1 LPQVNPAGPDGSLDQ
16 LRLQAL
22 GVAVA
27 IAWSGAGTWLV
38 MAAIE
43 RTLGSARTTEAEEL
57 DGLDRSQ
64 HAESSYLD
72 LAAFVKHATPTT
84 DELFEGADLAL
95 GEVSPAKRR
104 SGQSLS
110 VRLARVE
117 IAEAAMV

>member
-1 LPQVNPAGPDGSLDQ
+1 MRSKPHRCPHIQVALPL
-16 LRLQAL
+16 
-22 GVAVA
+22 
-27 IAWSGAGTWLV
+27 
-38 MAAIE
+38 AAP
-43 RTLGSARTTEAEEL
+43 LEL

-117 IAEAAMV
+117 MAEAAMV